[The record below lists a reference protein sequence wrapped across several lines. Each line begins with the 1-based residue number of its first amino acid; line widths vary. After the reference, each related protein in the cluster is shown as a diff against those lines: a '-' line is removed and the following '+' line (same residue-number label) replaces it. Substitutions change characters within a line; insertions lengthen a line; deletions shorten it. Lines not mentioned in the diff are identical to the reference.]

1 MGKPKL
7 NFNNL
12 NTASLA
18 QYAEQILG
26 KMTQESTLFATP
38 VPSLETLENA
48 LTAYIA
54 ATTEAAFKDTR
65 AIEVR
70 KEKRAALEEVIYELS
85 KYVDTIAKGNR
96 AVILASGF
104 IPSKP
109 NSTRY
114 GIAPKPENIHAASGR
129 VGSGRIQLRVP
140 AWAGANMYQFEFR
153 KKDANTP
160 WQLLISSKSTCAIE
174 GLDSFQ
180 EYEFRVA
187 YRGADPTIVYSDVVS
202 CFAV

>member
-26 KMTQESTLFATP
+26 KMTQETTLFATP

-54 ATTEAAFKDTR
+54 ATTEAAFRDTR

-70 KEKRAALEEVIYELS
+70 KEKRTALEEVIYELS
-85 KYVDTIAKGNR
+85 KYVDTVAKGNR
-96 AVILASGF
+96 GIVLAAGF
-104 IPSKP
+104 IPAKT
-109 NSTRY
+109 NANRY
-114 GIAPKPENIHAASGR
+114 GVAPKPQNIHAASGR
-129 VGSGRIQLRVP
+129 VGSGRIKLRVP
-140 AWAGANMYQFEFR
+140 AWAGAHMYQFEFR
-153 KKDANTP
+153 KKDPDTS

-174 GLDSFQ
+174 GLDVFQ